1 MLGEKRIIELGEFGQ
16 VVMEPKNL
24 EFNEANL
31 GRYLEQ
37 EAAWYD
43 YFGQKLADAEY
54 ILARLTDL
62 HDLKYACYFKI
73 EKSEN
78 KASDALAEARATST
92 PEVVELARLITD
104 AKHNVKLI
112 QQHLR
117 SWDRNHE
124 NVQNRGHTLR
134 KEMDR
139 LNPVI
144 YGPSGPGVSIPSSQE
159 AEIEAIFEKKRGQQ

>member
-1 MLGEKRIIELGEFGQ
+1 MLGERRVIDLGEFGQ
-16 VVMEPKNL
+16 VVIEPKKL
-24 EFNEANL
+24 EFNEASL

-54 ILARLTDL
+54 ILAKLTDA

-73 EKSEN
+73 EKAE
-78 KASDALAEARATST
+78 KASDALAEARANSN
-92 PEVVELARLITD
+92 PEVVELAKAITD

-139 LNPVI
+139 LNPTI
-144 YGPSGPGVSIPSSQE
+144 YGNAGASSPVSQDDMAAVE
-159 AEIEAIFEKKRGQQ
+159 QMFANKRQG

>member
-1 MLGEKRIIELGEFGQ
+1 MLGERRVIDLGEFGQ
-16 VVMEPKNL
+16 VIIEPKNL
-24 EFNEANL
+24 EFNEASL
-31 GRYLEQ
+31 SRYLEQ

-54 ILARLTDL
+54 ILAKLTDL

-73 EKSEN
+73 EKGE
-78 KASDALAEARATST
+78 KASDALAEARASSQ
-92 PEVVELARLITD
+92 PEVVQLASAITD

-139 LNPVI
+139 LSGTI
-144 YGPSGPGVSIPSSQE
+144 YGNADKTTGGSQDAL
-159 AEIEAIFEKKRGQQ
+159 AEIEAMYAAKRQGN